1 MTAPLDTGG
10 QIKNDPTPCDSLVRL
25 DRKVSRALSNG
36 RGIKLSAEE
45 LELLA
50 SLGMIEQVS
59 DAKAK
64 ALKEQARCRQ
74 LRVVS
79 TNGGHSGSTSHEV
92 QTDVQSARDGISGG
106 TIPPLS
112 TKRGEARAQQLFG

>member
-1 MTAPLDTGG
+1 MTSPQD
-10 QIKNDPTPCDSLVRL
+10 LVAL
-25 DRKVSRALSNG
+25 DRKVSRALSAG

-50 SLGMIEQVS
+50 GLGMIEQLADS
-59 DAKAK
+59 KAK

-79 TNGGHSGSTSHEV
+79 TSEGHSGSTTSGAP
-92 QTDVQSARDGISGG
+92 TASPPAIAGTSGG
-106 TIPPLS
+106 TTPPQGAS
-112 TKRGEARAQQLFG
+112 NGEARARQMFG

>member
-1 MTAPLDTGG
+1 MTAP
-10 QIKNDPTPCDSLVRL
+10 NDLVAL
-25 DRKVSRALSNG
+25 DRKVSRALSAG

-50 SLGMIEQVS
+50 GLGMIEQLADS
-59 DAKAK
+59 KAK

-79 TNGGHSGSTSHEV
+79 TSEGLSGST
-92 QTDVQSARDGISGG
+92 TSAAPMVSPPAIGGTSGG
-106 TIPPLS
+106 TMPPPDAS
-112 TKRGEARAQQLFG
+112 NGEARARRMFG